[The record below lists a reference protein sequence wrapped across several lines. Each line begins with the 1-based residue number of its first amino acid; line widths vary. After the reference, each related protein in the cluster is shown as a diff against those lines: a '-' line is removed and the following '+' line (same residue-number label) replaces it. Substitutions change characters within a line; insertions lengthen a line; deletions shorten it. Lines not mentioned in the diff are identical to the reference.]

1 MRTAVLQ
8 LLLLHSSA
16 HLALSSADLWT
27 RRNLEN
33 GNLYEF
39 DGTDSQPGE
48 IARVRL
54 FVTTTQVKQSP
65 SLPVHILRIRW
76 SEARNAAAY
85 RVHCEANA
93 TDEVVTLLDREILD
107 GATGIDERFVLPQGR
122 LSLMCGV
129 AAANSF
135 GSSKWTHSPMVTVK
149 TSAMSSPASSEFE
162 PMNSTDSSQVATEDL
177 NLDQLLKFIHKSH
190 IEDLPSFPIERP
202 PEVRIVVKPNNEED
216 GDAAD
221 FPVEQDSVEPTSP
234 ASELTVDAEDSGEP
248 RSVDINTSEDDVD
261 RDYKMLEEEVRRA
274 IGADEASKL
283 SRTRSLL
290 VFGLL
295 DRML

>member
-16 HLALSSADLWT
+16 HFGSASADLWT

-33 GNLYEF
+33 GDLYEF
-39 DGTDSQPGE
+39 DGTDSPPGE

-54 FVTTTQVKQSP
+54 FVTTTQVKQTP
-65 SLPVHILRIRW
+65 SLPVHIVRLRW

-93 TDEVVTLLDREILD
+93 NDEVVTLLDREILD

-135 GSSKWTHSPMVTVK
+135 GSSKWTHSPMVTVQ
-149 TSAMSSPASSEFE
+149 TSAMSGSATSQLE
-162 PMNSTDSSQVATEDL
+162 PTNSADTSQLAIEDL
-177 NLDQLLKFIHKSH
+177 TLDQLLKIIHKSH
-190 IEDLPSFPIERP
+190 VENLPSLPIERP
-202 PEVRIVVKPNNEED
+202 PEVRIIVKPNNEEED
-216 GDAAD
+216 GDLPAVQNSAGTTSAA
-221 FPVEQDSVEPTSP
+221 F
-234 ASELTVDAEDSGEP
+234 ELPIGTEDSGEV
-248 RSVDINTSEDDVD
+248 RSVDVDTNEDDVD